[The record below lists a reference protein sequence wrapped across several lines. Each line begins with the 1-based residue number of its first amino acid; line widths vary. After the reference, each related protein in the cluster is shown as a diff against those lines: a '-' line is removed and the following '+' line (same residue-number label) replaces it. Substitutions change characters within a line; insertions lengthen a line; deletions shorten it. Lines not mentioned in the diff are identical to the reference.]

1 MFIDKST
8 RVIVQGITGKQGSF
22 HTERMIQFGTKV
34 VAGITPGKGGQLMH
48 GVPVFDSF
56 ETCPKADA
64 SLMFVP
70 AQFVKNAAIDAMK
83 HGIRFLVIIT
93 EGVPVHDMMEIKH
106 IAQEN
111 GTRII
116 GPNCPGI
123 TVVGESK
130 MGIMPNHI
138 FRKGDVGVVSRS
150 GTLTYE
156 IVNALS
162 SKGIGQ
168 STCIGMG
175 GDPVIGMGFVQILE
189 AFNNDPA
196 TKRVVMIGEIG
207 GSQEERAS
215 EFIKSKMKKKV
226 VSYIAGRSAPPGKR
240 MGHAGAIISGSS
252 GTAESKIQALESAGV
267 RVAKT
272 PLEIADII

>member
-1 MFIDKST
+1 MFIDKNT
-8 RVIVQGITGKQGSF
+8 RVVVQGITGKQGSF

-34 VAGITPGKGGQLMH
+34 VAGITPGKGGQEVH

-56 ETCPKADA
+56 DTCPKADA

-70 AQFVKNAAIDAMK
+70 APFVKKAAADAMN
-83 HGIRFLVIIT
+83 HGIRFLVMIT
-93 EGVPVHDMMEIKH
+93 EGVPVHDMMEVKA

-138 FRKGDVGVVSRS
+138 FKHGDVGVVSRS

-189 AFNNDPA
+189 AFNNDSR

-207 GSQEERAS
+207 GSQEERAA
-215 EFIKSKMKKKV
+215 EFIASKMRKKV

-252 GTAESKIQALESAGV
+252 GTAESKIQALEKAGV

-272 PLEIADII
+272 PTEIADII

>member
-1 MFIDKST
+1 MFIDKNT
-8 RVIVQGITGKQGSF
+8 RVVVQGITGKQGSF

-34 VAGITPGKGGQLMH
+34 VAGITPGKGGQEVH

-56 ETCPKADA
+56 DTCPKADA

-70 AQFVKNAAIDAMK
+70 APFVKKAATDAMN
-83 HGIRFLVIIT
+83 HGIRFLVMIT
-93 EGVPVHDMMEIKH
+93 EGVPVHDMMEVKA

-111 GTRII
+111 ETRII

-138 FRKGDVGVVSRS
+138 FKHGDVGVVSRS

-189 AFNNDPA
+189 AFNNDSR

-207 GSQEERAS
+207 GSQEERAA
-215 EFIKSKMKKKV
+215 EFIASKMRKKV

-252 GTAESKIQALESAGV
+252 GTAESKIRALEKAGV

-272 PLEIADII
+272 PTEIADII

>member
-22 HTERMIQFGTKV
+22 HTERMVQFGTKV
-34 VAGITPGKGGQLMH
+34 VAGITPGKGGQVIH
-48 GVPVFDSF
+48 GVSVFDSF

-70 AQFVKNAAIDAMK
+70 ARFAKNAAIDAMK

-175 GDPVIGMGFVQILE
+175 GDPVIGMGFVEILE

-196 TKRVVMIGEIG
+196 TKRIVMIGEIG
-207 GSQEERAS
+207 GSQEERAA

-226 VSYIAGRSAPPGKR
+226 VSYIAGRSAPHGKR

-252 GTAESKIQALESAGV
+252 GTAESKIHALESAGV

-272 PLEIADII
+272 PVEIADII

>member
-1 MFIDKST
+1 MFIDKNT

-34 VAGITPGKGGQLMH
+34 AAGITPGKGGQEIH
-48 GVPVFDSF
+48 GIPVFDSF
-56 ETCPKADA
+56 DTCPKADA

-70 AQFVKNAAIDAMK
+70 APFVKKAAIDAMN
-83 HGIRFLVIIT
+83 HGIRFIVIIT
-93 EGVPVHDMMEIKH
+93 EGVPVHDMMEVKAM
-106 IAQEN
+106 AQGN
-111 GTRII
+111 GTRIV

-138 FRKGDVGVVSRS
+138 FKRGDVGVVSRS

-156 IVNALS
+156 IVNSLS

-189 AFNNDPA
+189 AFNGDPA
-196 TKRVVMIGEIG
+196 TKKIVMIGEIG
-207 GSQEERAS
+207 GSQEERAA
-215 EFIKSKMKKKV
+215 EFIASKMKKRV

-252 GTAESKIQALESAGV
+252 GTAESKIKALEKAGV
-267 RVAKT
+267 HVAKT
-272 PLEIADII
+272 PDEIADII